1 MFYPI
6 AIEAGDEKHAYGV
19 IVPDLPGC
27 FSAGDTLD
35 DAIYSA
41 KEAITGHIELLVE
54 LEQDIPAV
62 STVAELA
69 KDPQYSDYTWALV
82 EIDMTRLLGGSEK
95 INVTLPKSLID
106 RIDRCVARLRRWFL
120 GTASIY
126 GLCFSAEGIV
136 SIIDNSVC
144 DPFLRIFAIEKQYIC
159 TSCYADFELI
169 LL

>member
-6 AIEAGDEKHAYGV
+6 AIEAGDVKHAYGV

-35 DAIYSA
+35 DAILNA

-62 STVAELA
+62 STVAALA
-69 KDPQYSDYTWALV
+69 KNPDFSGYTWALV
-82 EIDMTRLLGGSEK
+82 DIDMTRLLGGSEK

-106 RIDRCVARLRRWFL
+106 RIDRCVASHPEFKSRSGFL
-120 GTASIY
+120 AQAA
-126 GLCFSAEGIV
+126 LERV
-136 SIIDNSVC
+136 SKTRKKLA
-144 DPFLRIFAIEKQYIC
+144 PR
-159 TSCYADFELI
+159 
-169 LL
+169 

>member
-62 STVAELA
+62 STVAELV

-106 RIDRCVARLRRWFL
+106 RIDRCVASNPEFKSRSGFL
-120 GTASIY
+120 AQAALERVTATRKKSTQAGT
-126 GLCFSAEGIV
+126 
-136 SIIDNSVC
+136 
-144 DPFLRIFAIEKQYIC
+144 KK
-159 TSCYADFELI
+159 
-169 LL
+169 